1 MQASMPKAEGDDD
14 LMEDSDADIDDDE
27 DLSLADSDEDVD
39 EDEEENENDSD
50 DDDGLSLVEGSDNED
65 LISLEGELPEG
76 LIAYDGSDA
85 DDDDDVVVND
95 DDTDGVWGGISKP
108 AASGTKRKRDET
120 KSEKR
125 KKLRSLPTFA
135 SYEDYAKMIED
146 GPEDYI

>member
-1 MQASMPKAEGDDD
+1 MTRTS
-14 LMEDSDADIDDDE
+14 
-27 DLSLADSDEDVD
+27 SLADSDEDVD

-50 DDDGLSLVEGSDNED
+50 DDDDDGLSLVEGSDNED
-65 LISLEGELPEG
+65 LISLGGELPEG

-85 DDDDDVVVND
+85 DDDDDVVND
-95 DDTDGVWGGISKP
+95 AGTDGVWGGISKP